1 MTKEMYN
8 FFSWRTEKRLKGSLN
23 KCTIWEF
30 WLELHLKI
38 ERKKKKRQ
46 KHCYMKLCCEL
57 NCFFHFFLFYL
68 SLGEHL
74 KWAHHAWEE
83 KQIMIK
89 TVILN
94 RMTRKSVETEL
105 MIPSKLSILITVGAD
120 DSVNCNEEWSRICY
134 QKQKQIYQGPKE
146 ASASGLSSDQAI
158 GVSVSCRKF

>member
-1 MTKEMYN
+1 
-8 FFSWRTEKRLKGSLN
+8 
-23 KCTIWEF
+23 
-30 WLELHLKI
+30 
-38 ERKKKKRQ
+38 
-46 KHCYMKLCCEL
+46 
-57 NCFFHFFLFYL
+57 
-68 SLGEHL
+68 
-74 KWAHHAWEE
+74 
-83 KQIMIK
+83 MIK

-94 RMTRKSVETEL
+94 RMTGKSVETEL